1 MTSTEEQLTLLNGE
15 WRNNGLTWSEFGDFS
30 EQNIADVEREWFP
43 NSGVRRGQLHSVWK
57 RHPGRQ
63 QGKYLIH
70 YADEPINCL
79 YLSLLLLHL
88 SINIILR

>member
-30 EQNIADVEREWFP
+30 EENIADVEREWFP
-43 NSGVRRGQLHSVWK
+43 DSGVRRGQLHSVWK

-70 YADEPINCL
+70 YADQPFNCL
-79 YLSLLLLHL
+79 LMISILCNHL
-88 SINIILR
+88 